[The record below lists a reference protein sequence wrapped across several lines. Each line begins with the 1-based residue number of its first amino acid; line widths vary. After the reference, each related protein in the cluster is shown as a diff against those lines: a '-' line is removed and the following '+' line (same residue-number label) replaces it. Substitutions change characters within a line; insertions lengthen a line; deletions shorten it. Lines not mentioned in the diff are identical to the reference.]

1 MIRTVLKAVRVTV
14 RRINFRLLHFYAGI
28 TGVQNRMP
36 SLSDPASILRM
47 FGAQIG
53 EGTIVYPGL
62 VIHAAGKDFSNLRI
76 GKNCRVLRDVFLD
89 LTDVITLEDNTSIGI
104 RNTFITHVNAAKSP
118 LAGSAIS
125 EGSAPIILK
134 EGAVTY
140 AGVTVLMGV
149 VLERCSA
156 VGAGSVVSRSVPEK
170 TLVMGNPARRVKT
183 FELTEG
189 ER

>member
-1 MIRTVLKAVRVTV
+1 MIRTVLKTIRFSIRVLK
-14 RRINFRLLHFYAGI
+14 FRLLYYYAGI

-36 SLSDPASILRM
+36 NLSDPASILKM

-62 VIHAAGKDFSNLRI
+62 VIHAASKDFSNLRI

-118 LAGSAIS
+118 LAGTAIS
-125 EGSAPIILK
+125 EGSAPIVLK

-156 VGAGSVVSRSVPEK
+156 VGAGSVVARSVSEK
-170 TLVMGNPARRVKT
+170 TLVMGNPARRVKAL
-183 FELTEG
+183 ELDKAE
-189 ER
+189 